1 MLGVREP
8 SIYGTATLDD
18 IYASLTELAQSF
30 SVDIELFQS
39 NHEGEIVDVIQAAL
53 KKGVDGIVINAGAY
67 THTSIAIRD
76 ALSAVAI
83 PFVEVHLSNTFAREE
98 FRHHSYLSGLAA
110 GVVVGFGPRSYMLGL
125 RGLVEHLQE
134 KSRSK
139 KS

>member
-18 IYASLTELAQSF
+18 IYASLTEVAQSF

-39 NHEGEIVDVIQAAL
+39 NHEGEIVDVIQGAL

>member
-98 FRHHSYLSGLAA
+98 FRHHSYLSDLAA